1 MLTEIRLTNFKCFRK
16 KTTFPLSKI
25 NLLTGINGRGKSSLL
40 QALLLMKQSV
50 EHNEYTNEII
60 LNGNCVNL
68 GRFEDIRNS
77 NHLPLTVEFIYFDF
91 VKKEASYI
99 GCVLEK
105 QKQNDNLLLGELIL
119 YFKNEQTHY
128 KDVLKFVE
136 EKNYNSQFFLKH
148 IDDENQALLTYY
160 PEDEPNHSIGVGF
173 AQDLT
178 LKYLVPDIDTEIKF
192 VHEHYADLIN
202 KRYNLNLPVYLYDFD
217 NIHYH
222 TFNIMHYIP
231 ADRLGS
237 QNIYEKISLE
247 KFISVTKKGENI
259 PSILSFLKKSE
270 VSEELILENT
280 ESQLL
285 KQTSAWLTKIFD
297 TEIDIIINDSYR
309 SAIEMLFEIDGKEFL
324 PTNVGFGYSYILP
337 IIVSGLIAKKDE
349 ILIIE
354 NPEAHLHP
362 KAQHELTKFLTKV
375 ASCGIQIL
383 LESHSEHILNAL
395 RITAIDKPENP
406 KILEKEDVNILYFDN
421 SEKHFQQIKIME
433 DNDLSAWLPDFFDQT
448 NKDYNTIYDY

>member
-1 MLTEIRLTNFKCFRK
+1 MLTEIRLTNFKYFQK
-16 KTTFPLSKI
+16 ETPFPLSKI

-68 GRFEDIRNS
+68 GQFEDIKNKDSENEEITFSFSWDKNKFIEYTLQRGFHKKNCRI
-77 NHLPLTVEFIYFDF
+77 NTVKINDENKMVYDGYFLGTEEGLRL
-91 VKKEASYI
+91 K
-99 GCVLEK
+99 
-105 QKQNDNLLLGELIL
+105 NLLPE
-119 YFKNEQTHY
+119 
-128 KDVLKFVE
+128 DKFC
-136 EKNYNSQFFLKH
+136 NYNF
-148 IDDENQALLTYY
+148 N
-160 PEDEPNHSIGVGF
+160 
-173 AQDLT
+173 
-178 LKYLVPDIDTEIKF
+178 
-192 VHEHYADLIN
+192 
-202 KRYNLNLPVYLYDFD
+202 
-217 NIHYH
+217 NI
-222 TFNIMHYIP
+222 HYIP
-231 ADRLGS
+231 ADRLGAK
-237 QNIYEKISLE
+237 NNYEKYDLPKEQFITENNSIIISP
-247 KFISVTKKGENI
+247 KFISITKKGENL
-259 PSILSFLKKSE
+259 PSILSSLKSNKVFE
-270 VSEELILENT
+270 KLVLQKAENQLT
-280 ESQLL
+280 E
-285 KQTSAWLTKIFD
+285 QTGAWLSKIFD
-297 TEIDIIINDSYR
+297 TNIELKIYDSYR
-309 SAIEMLFEIDGKEFL
+309 SAIEMTFRFNGKKEEFL

-362 KAQHELTKFLTKV
+362 KAQHELTKFLAKV
-375 ASCGIQIL
+375 ASCGVQIL

-395 RITAIDKPENP
+395 RITAIDKPEKP